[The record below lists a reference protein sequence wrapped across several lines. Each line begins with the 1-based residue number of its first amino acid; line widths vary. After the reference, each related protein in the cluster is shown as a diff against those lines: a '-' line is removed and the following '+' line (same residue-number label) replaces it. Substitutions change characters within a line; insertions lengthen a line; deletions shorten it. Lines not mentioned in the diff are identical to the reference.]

1 MVHPKYQ
8 GHGVGKKLCEDCLI
22 KGKDLGFKAMQFNI
36 VVSTNEGA
44 ISVWKRFGF
53 EIIGRIPE
61 AFNNLKIG
69 KLVDAFIMYKK
80 L

>member
-1 MVHPKYQ
+1 
-8 GHGVGKKLCEDCLI
+8 
-22 KGKDLGFKAMQFNI
+22 MQFNI